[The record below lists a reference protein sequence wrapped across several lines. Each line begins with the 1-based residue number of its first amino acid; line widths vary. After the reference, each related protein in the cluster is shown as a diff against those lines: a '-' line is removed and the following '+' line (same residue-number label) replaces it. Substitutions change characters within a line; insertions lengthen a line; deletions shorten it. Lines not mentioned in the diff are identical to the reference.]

1 MHEVMEAHEASEHK
15 ENPMMMLVAVTLSI
29 LAVLVAIATL
39 LGHRAATEELMLQS
53 QATDQWALYQAR
65 NIRLHEMQSVAD
77 MLGTLTPVDKD
88 KAAALREKYTAEV
101 DRYTRE
107 KNEAGDEAKKLEA
120 ERELVGK
127 RENRYDAGE
136 VILEIGLI
144 VGSLTLLTKRRVFWV
159 AAVALGV
166 GGIGGD
172 GGWVFCCDDGKVTDG
187 PGRPSVQNR

>member
-39 LGHRAATEELMLQS
+39 LGHRAATEELMPQT

-159 AAVALGV
+159 AAVALGLV
-166 GGIGGD
+166 GLVVTAGG
-172 GGWVFCCDDGKVTDG
+172 FFAAMT
-187 PGRPSVQNR
+187 GR